1 MTHPISEPTPSVPD
15 ARTIPSNVLP
25 VAPASREQ
33 LLRIHASCTELE
45 KRWASPIRTTIE
57 DIVASENGGELDHL
71 LESLIRSELELRENE
86 PIPPSANEFHS
97 RFPMLKNAVNRAFC
111 STEELMVLD
120 EHAFSTWNGLT
131 AGSTGPEAA
140 QVGGFSVMPM
150 DPHPRLLGNYELLEE
165 HARGA
170 MGVVY
175 RARDVLLNRIVA
187 VKVILAGQF
196 ALPIDIARFG
206 NEAHAIAALDHPNI
220 VPLFEFGEFDGHHFF
235 SMPWIDGG
243 NLADRIQNN
252 PLPPLEAAEITVQ
265 IARAVHYAHGHGVI
279 HRDLKPRNILIDGK
293 SGIRVSD
300 FGLAKIVSSMQA
312 STANTELTLSGQIV
326 GTPAYMAPEQAQGS
340 ADKLSDI
347 YSIGAVLYALLTGR
361 PPFQAAT
368 PLETMRQ
375 LQDTEVVEPRR
386 LNAQIPRDLE
396 TITLKCL
403 HKQPG
408 SRYPSANDLADDLQR
423 FIAGI
428 PVVARPISYLEH
440 LVRWT
445 RRQPVVAALAISMFL
460 SLAGGLA
467 SSLIFYGRERQ
478 QQQQAVKN
486 FEIASAAVDK
496 YLTEIAS
503 SPELKA
509 HGLEKLRK
517 DLLTT
522 ARDFY
527 QQLDRQPL
535 RNQALQVKLAEAY
548 KNLGYISQEL
558 GDLPAAIHNY
568 DQMRLAYESLSSE
581 SPQSIDYRSSIAMS
595 LHQRAGIYSKLGN
608 VASAESDLQAAIARY
623 KEITSL
629 SNAMNEKV
637 VLALTTV
644 DLAALYSNQN
654 REQEGQVTYADANT
668 IAIGFSSDSDELFDQ
683 KTAQNMVQV
692 YTNLSADC
700 ERRGKLEEAA
710 TWLLKAIPVSQGML
724 IRSADAPDL
733 RFDLA
738 SSTGKLA
745 LVSQKLD
752 RPDEARN
759 YFKQA
764 EEILVPLT
772 KEHPLVLRYLEGLAA
787 HWLNYGALEYSR
799 HAWVEAERAD
809 QEALRLYQE
818 LAQRQPDAV
827 QHWLDVAMVD
837 CNLGDSLY
845 RRGKTTEAKV
855 VLQDA
860 LSALILAK
868 SLEPSHINVLLYS
881 ATAQNNLANVFNG
894 EKKYV
899 EAAEAYRFSI
909 AAMRQLAANNPTAID
924 FPKKT
929 ASGLHNLSTAL
940 RRSGAAMEAEAAELE
955 GRQILEKLLEKKPDS
970 TEYRNLLV
978 TSLNGL
984 GDIYYDLRRLDDAK
998 QAYEQ
1003 ARTRLLQLAETAGE
1017 PARFQTMLGYVFFNL
1032 GRIARNRNLNEE
1044 AIDWNSQAIA
1054 AQNIELSLR
1063 LGNEAADTKRV
1074 RGALNNAFRERA
1086 RGLMRLGRLAEA
1098 KADCAQGMI
1107 HIVDQEA
1114 DGLRAL
1120 YARILARSGE
1130 QEASL
1135 QKLREIESLQPL
1147 NYIDVVDVAAAY
1159 ALLLKSGVDEKYRQ
1173 PLLEALSQGREMERE
1188 QFIQVRTESEF
1199 IDLQDF
1205 PGLAAALQAD

>member
-1 MTHPISEPTPSVPD
+1 MTHPISDPSPSVPD

-25 VAPASREQ
+25 MAPASREQ
-33 LLRIHASCTELE
+33 LLLIHASCTELE
-45 KRWASPIRTTIE
+45 NRWASPQRITIE
-57 DIVASENGGELDHL
+57 EIVAAENSDELEQL

-86 PIPPSANEFHS
+86 PMPPSANEFHT
-97 RFPMLKNAVNRAFC
+97 RFPRQPNAVTRAFC
-111 STEELMVLD
+111 PVERLLEWDERALST
-120 EHAFSTWNGLT
+120 SNGLA
-131 AGSTGPEAA
+131 AGSTGPEGAT
-140 QVGGFSVMPM
+140 VDGFTVMPM
-150 DPHPRLLGNYELLEE
+150 DPPPRFLGNYEILEE

-175 RARDVLLNRIVA
+175 RARHVLLDRIVA

-196 ALPIDIARFG
+196 ALPMDIARFR
-206 NEAHAIAALDHPNI
+206 NEAQAIAALDHPNI
-220 VPLFEFGEFDGHHFF
+220 VPLFEFGEIDGQHFF
-235 SMPWIDGG
+235 SMPWIEGG
-243 NLADRIQNN
+243 NLADRIQQS
-252 PLPPLEAAEITVQ
+252 PLPPLEAAEITIQ
-265 IARAVHYAHGHGVI
+265 IARGVHYAHGLGVI

-312 STANTELTLSGQIV
+312 STAKAELTLSGQIV
-326 GTPAYMAPEQAQGS
+326 GTPAYMAPEQARGS

-347 YSIGAVLYALLTGR
+347 YSIGAVLFALSTGR

-368 PLETMRQ
+368 PLETLRQ
-375 LQDTEVVEPRR
+375 LQDTEVVEPHR

-408 SRYPSANDLADDLQR
+408 SRYPSAEELANDLQR
-423 FIAGI
+423 FVAGI
-428 PVVARPISYLEH
+428 PVFARPISRLEH

-445 RRQPVVAALAISMFL
+445 RRQPVVAALAIIIFV

-467 SSLIFYGRERQ
+467 SSLVFYGRERQ
-478 QQQQAVKN
+478 QQQQSVKN

-496 YLTEIAS
+496 YLTEIAA

-517 DLLTT
+517 KLLTT

-527 QQLDRQPL
+527 QKLDRQPL
-535 RNQALQVKLAEAY
+535 RNQTLQVKLAEAY

-558 GDLPAAIHNY
+558 GDLPTAIQNY
-568 DQMRLAYESLSSE
+568 DQMRLAYELLSSE
-581 SPQSIDYRSSIAMS
+581 SPQSIDYRSSIATS
-595 LHQRAGIYSKLGN
+595 LHQRASIYSKLGN
-608 VASAESDLQAAIARY
+608 SASAESDLQAAIAGY
-623 KEITSL
+623 KAITSL
-629 SNAMNEKV
+629 TKAVHYKV
-637 VLALTTV
+637 MLALTTV

-654 REQEGQVTYADANT
+654 RDQEGQAAYADAKA
-668 IAIGFSSDSDELFDQ
+668 IAKVFSSDSAELEDQ
-683 KTAQNMVQV
+683 EMGQNMVQV
-692 YTNLSADC
+692 YTRLSADC
-700 ERRGKLEEAA
+700 ERRGKFDEAA
-710 TWLLKAIPVSQGML
+710 TWLLKAIPVSQRML
-724 IRSADAPDL
+724 IGSVDAPDL

-745 LVSQKLD
+745 LVYQKLD
-752 RPDEARN
+752 RTDEARKH
-759 YFKQA
+759 FKQA

-772 KEHPLVLRYLEGLAA
+772 KEHPLVLRYLDGLAA
-787 HWLNYGALEYSR
+787 HWLNYGAFEYGR

-809 QEALRLYQE
+809 QEALRLYRE
-818 LAQRQPDAV
+818 LAQRQPNAI

-845 RRGKTTEAKV
+845 RRGKTTEAKA
-855 VLQDA
+855 VLLDA
-860 LSALILAK
+860 LNALVVAK
-868 SLEPSHINVLLYS
+868 SLEPSHINVLFYS
-881 ATAQNNLANVFNG
+881 ATAQNNLANVLNG

-899 EAAEAYRFSI
+899 EAAEAYRFVI
-909 AAMRQLAANNPTAID
+909 EAMRLLAANNPTVID

-940 RRSGAAMEAEAAELE
+940 RRSGAAIEAEAAELE
-955 GRQILEKLLEKKPDS
+955 GRQILEELLEKKPDS

-998 QAYEQ
+998 QVYEQ

-1017 PARFQTMLGYVFFNL
+1017 PTRFQTMLGYVYFNL
-1032 GRIARNRNLNEE
+1032 GRIARNRGSNEE

-1086 RGLMRLGRLAEA
+1086 RGLMRLGRLDEA
-1098 KADCAQGMI
+1098 RADCAQGMI
-1107 HIVDQEA
+1107 HIVDHEA

-1120 YARILARSGE
+1120 YARILARLGE
-1130 QEASL
+1130 QEAPL
-1135 QKLREIESLQPL
+1135 QKLSEIESLQPL
-1147 NYIDVVDVAAAY
+1147 NYLDVVDVAATY
-1159 ALLLKSGVDEKYRQ
+1159 AQLLKNGVDEKFRQ
-1173 PLLEALSQGREMERE
+1173 PLLEALSQAREMERE
-1188 QFIQVRTESEF
+1188 QFIQVRSELEF
-1199 IDLQDF
+1199 TDLQEF
-1205 PGLAAALQAD
+1205 PGLAAALQSN

>member
-1 MTHPISEPTPSVPD
+1 MDIESTP
-15 ARTIPSNVLP
+15 RTIPANVQP
-25 VAPASREQ
+25 MPPASREQ
-33 LLRIHASCTELE
+33 LLRIHASCTAFE
-45 KRWASPIRTTIE
+45 KRWASPLRATIE
-57 DIVASENGGELDHL
+57 VMVAAENNGELEHL

-86 PIPPSANEFHS
+86 PVPPSANEFHA
-97 RFPMLKNAVNRAFC
+97 RFPKRSNAVARAFC
-111 STEELMVLD
+111 PVERLTILD
-120 EHAFSTWNGLT
+120 EHAFSTLNGL
-131 AGSTGPEAA
+131 AASSTGPEGASFDGSTVLA
-140 QVGGFSVMPM
+140 T
-150 DPHPRLLGNYELLEE
+150 DPHPRLLGNYEILEE

-175 RARDVLLNRIVA
+175 RARDVLLDRMVA

-196 ALPIDIARFG
+196 ALPMDIARFR
-206 NEAHAIAALDHPNI
+206 NEAQAIAALDHPNI

-235 SMPWIDGG
+235 SMPWINGG
-243 NLADRIQNN
+243 NLADRIQQN
-252 PLPPLEAAEITVQ
+252 PLLPLEAAEITLQ
-265 IARAVHYAHGHGVI
+265 IARAVHYAHGLGVI

-312 STANTELTLSGQIV
+312 STAKTELTLSGQIV
-326 GTPAYMAPEQAQGS
+326 GTPAYMAPEQAHGS
-340 ADKLSDI
+340 ADQRSDI
-347 YSIGAVLYALLTGR
+347 YSIGAVLYALSTGR

-368 PLETMRQ
+368 PLETLRQ

-408 SRYPSANDLADDLQR
+408 SRYLSAEDLADDLQR
-423 FIAGI
+423 FVEGK
-428 PVVARPISYLEH
+428 PVVARPISPLEH

-445 RRQPVVAALAISMFL
+445 RRQPVVAALAVILFV

-467 SSLIFYGRERQ
+467 STLVFYGRERQ

-486 FEIASAAVDK
+486 FEIASSAVDK
-496 YLTEIAS
+496 YLTEIAA

-548 KNLGYISQEL
+548 KNLGFISQEL
-558 GDLPAAIHNY
+558 GDLPTAIHNY
-568 DQMRLAYESLSSE
+568 DQMRLAYELLASE
-581 SPQSIDYRSSIAMS
+581 SPQSIDFRSSIATS
-595 LHQRAGIYSKLGN
+595 LHQRASIYSKLGN
-608 VASAESDLQAAIARY
+608 SASAESDLLAAIAGY
-623 KEITSL
+623 KEITAL
-629 SNAMNEKV
+629 THAIRFQV
-637 VLALTTV
+637 LLALTTV
-644 DLAALYSNQN
+644 DLAALYSNQS
-654 REQEGQVTYADANT
+654 RDHEGQATYAQVNS
-668 IAIGFSSDSDELFDQ
+668 IATGFPSEATELVDS

-692 YTNLSADC
+692 YTSLSADC
-700 ERRGKLEEAA
+700 ERRGKWEEAA
-710 TWLLKAIPVSQGML
+710 TWLLKAIPVSQNML
-724 IRSADAPDL
+724 ISSADAPDL

-745 LVSQKLD
+745 LVYQKLD
-752 RPDEARN
+752 RSDEARSH
-759 YFKQA
+759 FKQA

-772 KEHPLVLRYLEGLAA
+772 KEHPLVIRYLEGLAA

-799 HAWVEAERAD
+799 HAWVESELAD
-809 QEALRLYQE
+809 REALRLYKE

-845 RRGKTTEAKV
+845 RRGKTTDAKA
-855 VLQDA
+855 VLLDA
-860 LSALILAK
+860 LIALTVAK
-868 SLEPSHINVLLYS
+868 SLEPSHIQVLFYS
-881 ATAQNNLANVFNG
+881 AAAQNNLANVFNG

-899 EAAEAYRFSI
+899 EAAEAYRISI
-909 AAMRQLAANNPTAID
+909 EAMRQLAVDNPTVID

-940 RRSGAAMEAEAAELE
+940 RRSGAALEAEVAELE
-955 GRQILEKLLEKKPDS
+955 GRQILEQLLLKKPES

-984 GDIYYDLRRLDDAK
+984 GDIYYDLKRLDDAK

-1003 ARTRLLQLAETAGE
+1003 ARARLLQLSETAGE
-1017 PARFQTMLGYVFFNL
+1017 PMRFQTMLGYVYFNL
-1032 GRIARNRNLNEE
+1032 GRIARNRGLNEE

-1054 AQNIELSLR
+1054 AQHIELSLR
-1063 LGNEAADTKRV
+1063 EGNEAADTKRV

-1086 RGLMRLGRLAEA
+1086 RGLMRLGRLDEA
-1098 KADCAQGMI
+1098 RADCAQGMI
-1107 HIVDQEA
+1107 HIVDHEA

-1120 YARILARSGE
+1120 YARVLARSGE
-1130 QEASL
+1130 REASL
-1135 QKLREIESLQPL
+1135 QKLGEIESPLPL
-1147 NYIDVVDVAAAY
+1147 NYIDVVDMAAAY
-1159 ALLLKSGVDEKYRQ
+1159 AQLLKDGLDATYRQ
-1173 PLLEALSQGREMERE
+1173 PLLEALSQAREMERE
-1188 QFIQVRTESEF
+1188 QFNQVRNESEF
-1199 IDLQDF
+1199 VDLQDF